1 MAAVIEISGL
11 TKRFGTTTALDG
23 LDLEVAEGEV
33 HGFLGPNGAGKTTTL
48 RVLLGTVRA
57 DGGTVRVLGL
67 DPWSDVPE
75 LHARLAYVP
84 GDVSLWPG
92 LTGGEVIDLLAR
104 LQGGHDAARRAELLE
119 RFDLDPTKKARS
131 YSKGNRQKVAL
142 VAALATDA
150 ELYLLD
156 EPTSGLDPLMEQT
169 FRECVS
175 ELRGRGRTVL
185 LSTVPKQAPK
195 AVDRGLLI
203 ERVGGD
209 LELLKRLLAAGY
221 PVLIEKGFRTRDIHG
236 RISWMGHYNF
246 VTGYDEAR
254 QIFIVQDSYIKE
266 NNEVDYQLLDE
277 EWLSFNYTYILIFPS
292 EKEAEVLALLGPDA
306 DEIANIQSALEK
318 SAAQIYQTEGT
329 NQFFAWYN
337 YGTNL
342 VKLQDFGGAA
352 QAYDTAFGLYD
363 ALPDDLSIRPY
374 RILWYQTGPYFAY
387 YYTGRYYD
395 VIQLATNNSIGQVKD
410 DEPAL
415 EESFYW
421 RAMAR
426 IALGE
431 TGGAVED
438 VQACL
443 QYHENFQPC
452 VLLAQQLGIQ
462 P

>member
-1 MAAVIEISGL
+1 MNSTLKKILIVLAALVLLATVALSLPPVRESITWRVENVL
-11 TKRFGTTTALDG
+11 TRLRFALKPPEKVDFALSSPPAPAVPSLLAPAPTATTMPTPTPAEATTLPPTPTLTATPLPASVR
-23 LDLEVAEGEV
+23 LEGVTYQTQ
-33 HGFLGPNGAGKTTTL
+33 HGFFNYCAPANLYMGLRFWNWQGDINELGSILKPFAKDKN
-48 RVLLGTVRA
+48 VMPYEMV
-57 DGGTVRVLGL
+57 D
-67 DPWSDVPE
+67 
-75 LHARLAYVP
+75 YVNTFTQ
-84 GDVSLWPG
+84 L
-92 LTGGEVIDLLAR
+92 
-104 LQGGHDAARRAELLE
+104 
-119 RFDLDPTKKARS
+119 KA
-131 YSKGNRQKVAL
+131 
-142 VAALATDA
+142 
-150 ELYLLD
+150 
-156 EPTSGLDPLMEQT
+156 
-169 FRECVS
+169 
-175 ELRGRGRTVL
+175 
-185 LSTVPKQAPK
+185 
-195 AVDRGLLI
+195 I

-431 TGGAVED
+431 TSGAVED